1 MAALWMIVASALFAT
16 MGVFAKLGA
25 AHFTAAELVFWR
37 SALGLAG
44 MLALA
49 RLRRWPIRTPHAKLH
64 VSRAASG
71 VLSLGLYFWC
81 ISRLPLATAVTL
93 NYTSPIFLAL
103 LTAWRRHERP
113 GPVLVGAVGVAFA
126 GIVLLLEPTLERD
139 QWVDGLLGL
148 ASGMLAALAYH
159 NVKSLGAVG
168 EPPWRV
174 VLYFT
179 LFSTLAA
186 MVWIAVTGI
195 VHLPDLRT
203 GAVLLGLAA
212 TATIA
217 QNAMTRAYHGG
228 ATLVVGALSFVTVIF
243 STLYGLVLWGEAL
256 PPHAWWGVA
265 LIVAGGIA
273 SLRAERARLAALAP
287 TSA

>member
-1 MAALWMIVASALFAT
+1 MLVASALFAT

-25 AHFTAAELVFWR
+25 QHFTAAELVFWR

-44 MLALA
+44 MWLLA
-49 RLRRWPIRTPHAKLH
+49 RVRGWPTRTPHVRRH
-64 VSRAASG
+64 FDRAASG

-103 LTAWRRHERP
+103 LAAWHRHERP
-113 GPVLVGAVGVAFA
+113 SPVLMTAVGAGFA
-126 GIVLLLEPTLERD
+126 GLVLLLEPTLHAD
-139 QWVDGLLGL
+139 QWLDGLLGL
-148 ASGMLAALAYH
+148 ASGALAALAYW
-159 NVKSLGAVG
+159 NVKALGAAG

-179 LFSTLAA
+179 AFSTVAA
-186 MVWIAVTGI
+186 ALWMAVTG
-195 VHLPDLRT
+195 VFHPPDAQT
-203 GAVLLGLAA
+203 AWLLAGLAL
-212 TATIA
+212 TATVA

-243 STLYGLVLWGEAL
+243 STLLGLALWGEAL
-256 PPHAWWGVA
+256 PPHAWWGIA
-265 LIVAGGIA
+265 FIIVGGIA
-273 SLRAERARLAALAP
+273 SLRAERQRLAALAP
-287 TSA
+287 EPG